1 MLSTLSNV
9 AKRHPLLTFFIL
21 AYALSWWLAP
31 FGGGLLP
38 LGPLFAVLIVAP
50 LIDGKAGLKRWWSFI
65 TRRGGRLGWYVTAV
79 ILIFAMNFAAA
90 ALAVLL
96 GASFPAADTITLW
109 PEVLFITFPLYFILI
124 ALGEETGWRGFA
136 MPRLQEKHSALTASL
151 ILGIF
156 VALWHLPLVIFS
168 ERPFFAT
175 LPLMLIT
182 FAAQFILTW
191 LANHVE
197 GKVLIVMLAHAAQG
211 GLGGEY
217 FGSMFTGADAV
228 LESWL
233 LVAIFGLVAL
243 GIVLLTGSRLTHRQP
258 IEPVAIAW
266 IRI

>member
-1 MLSTLSNV
+1 MMSTLSNV
-9 AKRHPLLTFFIL
+9 MKRYPLITFFIL

-31 FGGGLLP
+31 LGGDLLP
-38 LGPLFAVLIVAP
+38 LGPLLAVLIIVP
-50 LIDGKAGLKRWWSFI
+50 LTDGKAGLKRWWGFV
-65 TRRGGRLGWYVTAV
+65 TRRGGRLGWYVMAV

-96 GASFPAADTITLW
+96 GASFPAADAIAYW
-109 PEVLFITFPLYFILI
+109 SEALFITFPLYFILI

-151 ILGIF
+151 ILGTLVTF
-156 VALWHLPLVIFS
+156 WHLPLVIFS
-168 ERPFFAT
+168 EQPFIAT

-197 GKVLIVMLAHAAQG
+197 GKVLIVMLAHTTQG

-217 FGSMFTGADAV
+217 FGSMFTGTDRI
-228 LESWL
+228 LEGWL
-233 LVAIFGLVAL
+233 LVAIFWLVAL

-258 IEPVAIAW
+258 IESVAIA
-266 IRI
+266 

>member
-1 MLSTLSNV
+1 MHRIITSI
-9 AKRHPLLTFFIL
+9 KQHPLITFFIL
-21 AYALSWWLAP
+21 AYALSWWLIP
-31 FGGGLLP
+31 FGGDLLP
-38 LGPLFAVLIVAP
+38 LGPILAALIMVP
-50 LIDGKAGLKRWWSFI
+50 LVDGRAGLKNWWRFI
-65 TRRGGRLGWYVTAV
+65 TRRQGRLGWYVTAV
-79 ILIFAMNFAAA
+79 ILIVAMNFAAA

-96 GASFPAADTITLW
+96 GAALPTVETLTSW
-109 PEVLFITFPLYFILI
+109 PEALFITFPIYFILI

-151 ILGIF
+151 ILGLL
-156 VALWHLPLVIFS
+156 VACWHLPLVIFS
-168 ERPFFAT
+168 ERPLVAT

-191 LANHVE
+191 LANHVQ

-233 LVAIFGLVAL
+233 LTAIFWLVAA
-243 GIVLLTGSRLTHRQP
+243 GIILMTGSRLAHRQP
-258 IEPVAIAW
+258 LEAVAMA
-266 IRI
+266 